1 MTFSSLFLYSG
12 DGAMTELCGVFWDVD
27 GTLAETELDGHRPA
41 YNAAFAELGLP
52 FQWDRSLYQRLLAVA
67 GGMRRVK
74 VHAESLGIVLDD
86 DQLRRVR
93 DRKRVHY
100 IRRVLAGEVPWRPGV
115 LRLLHQIDRA
125 GISQWIVTSSGRA
138 SVDALLQAGA
148 DHLPSFEG
156 VISADDV
163 SEGKPAPDGYQLAL
177 SRSGLHAST
186 VLAIE
191 DSAAGLKAA
200 TTAGLRCLLTPS
212 PWDGE
217 LAALKQTAAAVV
229 DHLGDPGHP
238 VTCLLGPPCSET
250 QVTLE
255 YLRSLLSPHT
265 R

>member
-1 MTFSSLFLYSG
+1 MK
-12 DGAMTELCGVFWDVD
+12 ELCGVFWDVD

-52 FQWDRSLYQRLLAVA
+52 FQWDRSLYQQLLSVA

-74 VHAESLGIVLDD
+74 VHAESLGMHLSD

-100 IRRVLAGEVPWRPGV
+100 IQRVLAGDVAWRPGV
-115 LRLLHQIDRA
+115 LRLLHQLDRA
-125 GISQWIVTSSGRA
+125 GIQQWIVTSSGRA
-138 SVDALLQAGA
+138 SVDALLQAGV

-163 SEGKPAPDGYQLAL
+163 SKAKPAPDGYQLAL
-177 SRSGLHAST
+177 IRSGLDAST

-212 PWDGE
+212 PWDSE
-217 LAALKQTAAAVV
+217 LDALNKTAAAVV

-238 VTCLLGPPCSET
+238 VTFWLGPPCSET

-255 YLRSLLSPHT
+255 YLRSLLSPHA